1 MSVIKTPDTSHLTL
15 KGMQNEHRNTINVV
29 DTH

>member
-1 MSVIKTPDTSHLTL
+1 MSLIKTPDTSHLTL
-15 KGMQNEHRNTINVV
+15 KGMQNEHRIAIDV

>member
-1 MSVIKTPDTSHLTL
+1 MSAIKTPDTSHLTL
-15 KGMQNEHRNTINVV
+15 KGMQNQHRITISVV